1 MTEPNAE
8 QVIKAAKRRRV
19 TAGGEEQLERAV
31 QKVSMQAK
39 QPVEVPEEDER
50 VANLVRMGLSV
61 VEARQLVAEVG
72 W

>member
-19 TAGGEEQLERAV
+19 TAGGEDQLERAV

-39 QPVEVPEEDER
+39 APVEVPEEDER
-50 VANLVRMGLSV
+50 VANLVRMGLNV
-61 VEARQLVAEVG
+61 VEARRLVAEVG